1 MPETLEFEEPI
12 AILLKEIEA
21 LDMLPQ
27 TDVRDGEIEGL
38 RRRIDQIRGEIYK
51 RLTPW
56 QRVLVARHPERPYL
70 LDYVERLFTEFVE
83 LHGDRRFADDGAIV
97 CGFARYHGAPVM
109 VCGHQKGRDMK
120 QKVQRNFGYARP
132 EGYRK
137 ALRAMQMADKF
148 GRPIIVFVDTPAAY
162 PGVESEERGIAEA
175 IALNLREM
183 AILSVPIIVVITGE
197 GGSGG
202 ALGLAIGDRVLMQEF
217 AVYSVIPPEGCAA
230 ILWRDASRK
239 IEAAEALKITAPDL
253 IARGIVDGV
262 VPEPLGGAHQDAD
275 AAAAA
280 VDLAVERRAGRGRR
294 ARHRDA
300 AAGALRPLPASRRA
314 RRRHHR
320 HGGARGRAPART
332 ELSRRCER
340 DAGSRSSGP
349 IPPTRAGGP
358 DACDRDAH
366 IAALATALDVPP
378 VVARLLCQRGIDTP
392 EAAARFLSPSVD
404 HLHDPFLLTD
414 LGIAVERLL
423 AAIARKERIAIHG
436 DYDVDGVTSTVILRR
451 TLELL
456 GGDVTHF
463 LPERLRDGY
472 GLQPANVDRLH
483 AAGARVIVSVDCGI
497 RSGAAADRARELG
510 IDLIIS
516 DHHEPEATLPR
527 ALAVINP
534 KRSRLPLSR
543 QAPRRASA
551 SP

>member
-1 MPETLEFEEPI
+1 MEFEEPI

-21 LDMLPQ
+21 LGMLPQ

-183 AILSVPIIVVITGE
+183 AIIGVPIIVVITGE

-239 IEAAEALKITAPDL
+239 VEAAEALKITAPDL
-253 IARGIVDGV
+253 IARGIVDGI
-262 VPEPLGGAHQDAD
+262 VPEPLGGAHQDPD

-280 VDLAVERRAGRGRR
+280 VDLAAERRAGRGRR

-300 AAGALRPLPASRRA
+300 AADALRPFRRL
-314 RRRHHR
+314 
-320 HGGARGRAPART
+320 GALGDAIIDTAAPAAATPTRT
-332 ELSRRCER
+332 ER
-340 DAGSRSSGP
+340 
-349 IPPTRAGGP
+349 
-358 DACDRDAH
+358 
-366 IAALATALDVPP
+366 
-378 VVARLLCQRGIDTP
+378 
-392 EAAARFLSPSVD
+392 
-404 HLHDPFLLTD
+404 
-414 LGIAVERLL
+414 
-423 AAIARKERIAIHG
+423 
-436 DYDVDGVTSTVILRR
+436 
-451 TLELL
+451 
-456 GGDVTHF
+456 
-463 LPERLRDGY
+463 
-472 GLQPANVDRLH
+472 
-483 AAGARVIVSVDCGI
+483 
-497 RSGAAADRARELG
+497 
-510 IDLIIS
+510 
-516 DHHEPEATLPR
+516 
-527 ALAVINP
+527 
-534 KRSRLPLSR
+534 
-543 QAPRRASA
+543 
-551 SP
+551 